1 MDCLKVFSKDF
12 LQICL
17 NFYNKK
23 NSFISTLTKNTEAI
37 LKQNIEVILSKYICD
52 GYQQQQPIVITQ
64 CFMCFT
70 QSSDDYT
77 ILFNL

>member
-1 MDCLKVFSKDF
+1 MLKL
-12 LQICL
+12 LQQKQFI
-17 NFYNKK
+17 YKYTNKK
-23 NSFISTLTKNTEAI
+23 YWWNFETKYWSNFE
-37 LKQNIEVILSKYICD
+37 KYIYD

>member
-17 NFYNKK
+17 NFYNKN
-23 NSFISTLTKNTEAI
+23 NSFISTLTKNIDEI
-37 LKQNIEVILSKYICD
+37 LKQNIEVILKYIYD